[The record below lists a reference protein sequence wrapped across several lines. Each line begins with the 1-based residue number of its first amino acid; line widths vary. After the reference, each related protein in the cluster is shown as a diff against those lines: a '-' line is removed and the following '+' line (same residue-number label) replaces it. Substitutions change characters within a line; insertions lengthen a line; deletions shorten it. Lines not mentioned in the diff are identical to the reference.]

1 MSALSFL
8 LPLAVLTGAGS
19 PPPKTP
25 APTLAAGQVWT
36 VQARTAEGRAER
48 WSLRLNSVEERR
60 PERVT
65 WNATLQGTA
74 PQNGSQARLSLE
86 RNAVGRT
93 LLTALVQTFDGRS
106 QPDLQ
111 ICLVVN
117 PQQVVTSWSGVYGVG
132 LSGSRALNA
141 YVAGQSAQ
149 NLGTCT
155 LGRL

>member
-1 MSALSFL
+1 MSSLSFL
-8 LPLAVLTGAGS
+8 LTLAVLTGAGGL
-19 PPPKTP
+19 PPGTS

-36 VQARTAEGRAER
+36 VQARTAEGRTER
-48 WSLRLNSVEERR
+48 WSLRLTSVEENR

-65 WNATLQGTA
+65 WNATSEGTVQQNA
-74 PQNGSQARLSLE
+74 PQARLSLE
-86 RNAVGRT
+86 GSGAGRS
-93 LLTALVQTFDGRS
+93 LLTAHVQTFDGRS

-117 PQQVVTSWSGVYGVG
+117 PQQVATSWSGVYGVG

-141 YVAGQSAQ
+141 YMAGQSAQ